1 MGIAYLS
8 LLLAT
13 SVFVPAQT
21 TNSPVT
27 PECKPSFKES
37 RGMVI
42 IRFYRIGCGVTPVL
56 VQSSRVAKF
65 PDDLRKKYQSQVVVF
80 SIVVDDG
87 GNINNGRLLLTPD
100 SKLTAPAMEALRRS
114 KFSPARLHGKPVWTE
129 VLAEIQ
135 ISDGKMKKSFRQD
148 F

>member
-1 MGIAYLS
+1 
-8 LLLAT
+8 
-13 SVFVPAQT
+13 
-21 TNSPVT
+21 
-27 PECKPSFKES
+27 
-37 RGMVI
+37 MVI